1 MWAQKLVNKWERLF
15 FTSINFRTPIH
26 FLYIRMSYK
35 IITQDNH
42 LCVTN
47 LMQIFPVCCLFI
59 CIAVLNFNIFKS
71 VHFFF
76 TGCFFWSHENCHFY
90 AELINIK
97 ISASV
102 SIIWFAIFNSPELT
116 FDEGPIDILLYPNH
130 LLNNLLN
137 NSSSLTYF
145 EISVYLSYS

>member
-1 MWAQKLVNKWERLF
+1 MWAQKLVNKWERLY

-26 FLYIRMSYK
+26 FLYIWMSYK
-35 IITQDNH
+35 IITHVNY

-47 LMQIFPVCCLFI
+47 LMQIFPVCCLI

-76 TGCFFWSHENCHFY
+76 TGCFFWSHENCHSY

-97 ISASV
+97 FYASV
-102 SIIWFAIFNSPELT
+102 SIIWFAIFNSLEFIFGLWYIWWGSK
-116 FDEGPIDILLYPNH
+116 FI
-130 LLNNLLN
+130 
-137 NSSSLTYF
+137 YF
-145 EISVYLSYS
+145 YVQTIYLIIY